1 MIINIKFS
9 ENVSKKRL
17 EVSTVK
23 LLCSSRHI
31 SRSRG
36 VCYSVTQQEKAFPLS
51 LLLLPTTTVAVTAA
65 LLLVDNLAFAESL
78 SGGGG
83 GFGGG
88 GSGGGG

>member
-51 LLLLPTTTVAVTAA
+51 PTSSSNY
-65 LLLVDNLAFAESL
+65 D
-78 SGGGG
+78 GGCN
-83 GFGGG
+83 
-88 GSGGGG
+88 SSSSSS